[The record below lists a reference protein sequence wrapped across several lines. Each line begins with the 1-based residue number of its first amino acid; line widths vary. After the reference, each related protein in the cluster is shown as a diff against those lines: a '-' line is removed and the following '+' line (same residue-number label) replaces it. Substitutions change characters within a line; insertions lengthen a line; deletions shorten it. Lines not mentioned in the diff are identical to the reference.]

1 MANICALLL
10 PLFLLFS
17 ASSSSRVSS
26 SSPSQYDG
34 FSSVI
39 GQAERLIRDLNLVP
53 KFANTLSRYRSDV
66 SSSSSPRSA
75 LVEER
80 IRLYVEGESESSI
93 SREELGHHAGYFN
106 LPNTHDSR
114 FNLMSLDVFYFCEL
128 LQKFCSFEVLRSYLC
143 GFFFWVQP
151 SNVVLFICWSDVL
164 LFLFWFN
171 SEMICFMYSPDAW
184 CLLHLCLWID
194 AVLISFCR
202 CCIWALTILHM
213 YVCIEVLLWKS
224 RKDH

>member
-1 MANICALLL
+1 MGEVSCVRFVWTRPIKARQCYPRPETQIKHKKQRRKVLQEKESKEKLKYTENHKQNERTNQQRNERMANLCALLL
-10 PLFLLFS
+10 PVFLLFS
-17 ASSSSRVSS
+17 VSSPRVSS
-26 SSPSQYDG
+26 SSPSQDDG

-39 GQAERLIRDLNLVP
+39 GQAERFIRGLNLVP

-114 FNLMSLDVFYFCEL
+114 FNLMSLHVF
-128 LQKFCSFEVLRSYLC
+128 
-143 GFFFWVQP
+143 
-151 SNVVLFICWSDVL
+151 
-164 LFLFWFN
+164 
-171 SEMICFMYSPDAW
+171 
-184 CLLHLCLWID
+184 LWIT
-194 AVLISFCR
+194 S
-202 CCIWALTILHM
+202 
-213 YVCIEVLLWKS
+213 
-224 RKDH
+224 